1 MTESCFS
8 SWTRSSTARYLQQAP
23 PSHATC
29 ADFPHTQPPNV
40 LSLPHLAVLSL
51 RPHMPIFPTSPSP
64 STISAPSAS
73 PHANTWKKEA
83 YHSPSFPPRHHHTK
97 QPHPQPRLLCITPPT
112 PTPSTSLSHRPRQLA
127 RKTDITSAL
136 KVLPIRPDLWRF
148 FGLSRRGHLYFAI
161 HFTFWMQKYPKN
173 ILFLL

>member
-1 MTESCFS
+1 MQPVQISLT
-8 SWTRSSTARYLQQAP
+8 
-23 PSHATC
+23 PSHRMCCHCPTSLSSHSAHTC
-29 ADFPHTQPPNV
+29 PFFRPP
-40 LSLPHLAVLSL
+40 LPHLPYQ
-51 RPHMPIFPTSPSP
+51 PHQHRHTQIL
-64 STISAPSAS
+64 
-73 PHANTWKKEA
+73 WKKEA